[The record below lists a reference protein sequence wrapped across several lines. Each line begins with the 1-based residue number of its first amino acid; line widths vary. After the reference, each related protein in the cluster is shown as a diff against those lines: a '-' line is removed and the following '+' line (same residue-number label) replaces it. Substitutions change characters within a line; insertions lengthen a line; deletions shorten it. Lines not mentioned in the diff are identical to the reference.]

1 MKKGTI
7 FQWVITILGCVFG
20 GVLGYWY
27 SSSSSVDYDGIN
39 WVVIKDVHVSDIKFT
54 NLTYNEEYK
63 EMVIRVECDIT
74 NDGEPIL
81 PTKQGDLSRVSFS
94 PIFHLKNIGGL
105 EGNNK
110 EFKSY
115 SFRMFQDS
123 KEIRFSNDVTFLSG
137 SSIHCVGTISLSPE
151 DFKKYILDDYIDY
164 IPELYV
170 KFLGYTLTEY
180 QDTPE
185 TDEETF
191 RVIKQ
196 DSYTSTI
203 KEDVKNLH
211 SKLNK

>member
-1 MKKGTI
+1 MKKETI
-7 FQWVITILGCVFG
+7 FQWIITILGG
-20 GVLGYWY
+20 LLGYWY
-27 SSSSSVDYDGIN
+27 FASSSPTVDYDGIS
-39 WVVIKDVHVSDIKFT
+39 WKVIKDVHVSDIKFT
-54 NLTYNEEYK
+54 NLTYNESLQNME
-63 EMVIRVECDIT
+63 ITVECDIT

-81 PTKQGDLSRVSFS
+81 PTKDGVLSTVSFS

-110 EFKSY
+110 EFKSF
-115 SFRMFQDS
+115 SFTKFQDS
-123 KEIRFSNDVTFLSG
+123 KEIEFSNDVTFLSG
-137 SSIHCVGTISLSPE
+137 SSIHCVGKISLSQE
-151 DFKKYILDDYIDY
+151 DFKKYILDDSIDY

-170 KFLGYTLTEY
+170 DFLGYTLSEY

-185 TDEETF
+185 TDVETL
-191 RVIKQ
+191 RVIEQ